1 MSAKAKHKNRAQPRH
16 TRPAPR
22 VGVSRHRFLMLGI
35 GMLLTFAG
43 TWAILEFV
51 VWNTLPRELVGKWV
65 VTDGPQEGA
74 TFDFYRSGKMVG
86 HINQGGRLAI
96 VDAVVRVEDNKIYST
111 TRHSQSG
118 EELTTVQT
126 IRTLTSRDLVV
137 EDQQGNRTRMERAE

>member
-1 MSAKAKHKNRAQPRH
+1 
-16 TRPAPR
+16 
-22 VGVSRHRFLMLGI
+22 MLGI